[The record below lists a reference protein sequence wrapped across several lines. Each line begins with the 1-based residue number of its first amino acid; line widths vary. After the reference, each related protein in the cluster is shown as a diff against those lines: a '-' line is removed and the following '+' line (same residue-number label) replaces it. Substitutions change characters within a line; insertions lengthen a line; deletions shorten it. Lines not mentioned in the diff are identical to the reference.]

1 MYDYREFDYE
11 KIFDRFKNDT
21 IMVIGDVMVDTYLIG
36 RVERISPE
44 APVPIC
50 EVYDRQYKLG
60 GALNVA
66 LNLQRLGAKPI
77 ICSVIGDD
85 DTGKI
90 FSKLMKNN
98 LLDESCIVTS
108 PKRKTTN
115 KIRVMGENHQ
125 MLRIDEESKSELDT
139 TSYLQLVKQLE
150 IVIKNQSINA
160 IIFEDYDKGVIN
172 KVLIDRVFELTK
184 GKIPVYSDPKYKNF
198 NLYHDIELFKP
209 NLSEFKN
216 GLKIDFGSEDIFSC
230 LKKHCNKL
238 HEEKNINKIMVTMG
252 DRGMFISVKNGD
264 QLHIKT
270 TPRNVVDVS
279 GAGDAVISIATLMD
293 IEGCNLGFTAFIS
306 NIAGGIVCEE
316 VGVVTVNKD
325 RILKEIKTSI

>member
-1 MYDYREFDYE
+1 MDYREYNYE
-11 KIFDRFKNDT
+11 EVFDRFKNNT
-21 IMVIGDVMVDTYLIG
+21 VIVIGDVMVDTYLIG

-50 EVYDRQYKLG
+50 EIYDKQYKLG
-60 GALNVA
+60 GASNVA

-90 FSKLMKNN
+90 FTKLMNQYD
-98 LLDESCIVTS
+98 LDLSGMVTS
-108 PKRKTTN
+108 TKGRKTTN
-115 KIRVMGENHQ
+115 KIRIMGENHQ
-125 MLRIDEESKSELDT
+125 MLRIDEESRNDLDI
-139 TSYLQLVKQLE
+139 TSYLQLTKQIEQILR
-150 IVIKNQSINA
+150 NQNVTA

-172 KVLIDRVFELTK
+172 RVLIDKVLELTK
-184 GKIPVYSDPKYKNF
+184 GRIPVYADPKYKNF

-216 GLKIDFGSEDIFSC
+216 GLKIDFGSEDIFAC
-230 LKKHCNKL
+230 LKKYCNKL

-252 DRGMFISVKNGD
+252 DRGIFISVKNGD
-264 QLHIKT
+264 QLHMKT

-279 GAGDAVISIATLMD
+279 GAGDAVMSIATLMD
-293 IEGCNLGFTAFIS
+293 KEGCNLGFTAFIS
-306 NIAGGIVCEE
+306 NITGGIVCEE
-316 VGVVTVNKD
+316 VGVVTVSKD
-325 RILKEIKTSI
+325 KILREIKTSI